1 MSKDKRRRRGGA
13 SSAYNATQFVERYP
27 ARASEAALL
36 FTKEPSVSQQPF
48 SVSSHDRRGFL
59 VRIIQA
65 THAAIGATLAFIVGG
80 AVVAPSF
87 GRRDALWLHAGDLAQ
102 LAEDVPLPVT
112 LRVAR
117 PDGASEVVD
126 RRVVYLV
133 KSGDHVRALD
143 STCTHLGCRTKFNA
157 ETMQI
162 ECPCHGGVYDV
173 AGRVISG
180 PPPAPLAS
188 MPTRIENDQ
197 IMVQV

>member
-1 MSKDKRRRRGGA
+1 MS
-13 SSAYNATQFVERYP
+13 
-27 ARASEAALL
+27 
-36 FTKEPSVSQQPF
+36 QPES

-59 VRIIQA
+59 VRIVQA

-87 GRRDALWLHAGDLAQ
+87 GRRETLWLHAGDLTH
-102 LAEDVPLPVT
+102 LAEDIPLPVT
-112 LRVAR
+112 LRIAR

-133 KSGDHVRALD
+133 RSGDSVRALD

-173 AGRVISG
+173 AGRVIGG
-180 PPPAPLAS
+180 PPPAPLVS
-188 MPTRIENDQ
+188 MSTRIENGR

>member
-1 MSKDKRRRRGGA
+1 MSQQTPPA
-13 SSAYNATQFVERYP
+13 SSPN
-27 ARASEAALL
+27 
-36 FTKEPSVSQQPF
+36 
-48 SVSSHDRRGFL
+48 RRGFL
-59 VRIIQA
+59 VRVIQA

-87 GRRDALWLHAGDLAQ
+87 GRRESLWLHAGDVTQ
-102 LAEDVPLPVT
+102 LAEDVPVPVT
-112 LRVAR
+112 LRIAR
-117 PDGASEVVD
+117 PDGASEVVE

-133 KSGDHVRALD
+133 RSGDRVRALD

-157 ETMQI
+157 ESMQI
-162 ECPCHGGVYDV
+162 ECPCHGGVYDS

-188 MPTRIENDQ
+188 MATRIENNQ